1 VLFKYA
7 PIPVFLAS
15 SSVLKL
21 KLVTHEAYML
31 DRDVFW
37 HAWMLFDLILYF
49 ESVEVMLKL
58 ELGVVFFSVL
68 RRSSLHSCIHGEMI
82 LKSSMHSW

>member
-1 VLFKYA
+1 MLFKYA

-31 DRDVFW
+31 DRDVFC

-49 ESVEVMLKL
+49 ESVE
-58 ELGVVFFSVL
+58 LGVVCFLASFAEAPY
-68 RRSSLHSCIHGEMI
+68 IHAFMV
-82 LKSSMHSW
+82 K

>member
-1 VLFKYA
+1 MLFKYA

-31 DRDVFW
+31 DRDVFC

-49 ESVEVMLKL
+49 ESVEVMLKP
-58 ELGVVFFSVL
+58 ELGVVCFLASFAEAPY
-68 RRSSLHSCIHGEMI
+68 IHAFMV
-82 LKSSMHSW
+82 K